1 MNPDFRRKRK
11 YRKKYEKKIQNS
23 VFLNAI
29 FEFCRSVYLLSF
41 LTLFCSSLSSS
52 SRRLRRPKR
61 YWRGW
66 RSGYRGCRIRNES
79 FRKQSWRSRRNH
91 RRRGRNRNF
100 CLIFSCVF
108 CQTFINC
115 MRTAFTFL
123 SYFTS
128 GELDIMW
135 VL

>member
-23 VFLNAI
+23 DFLNAI

-79 FRKQSWRSRRNH
+79 FRKQSWTSRRNH

-100 CLIFSCVF
+100 CLIFPVF
-108 CQTFINC
+108 FVRHLLIAC
-115 MRTAFTFL
+115 TAFTFL